1 MSINLDL
8 NSRINFGKYK
18 GRLVSDILKLD
29 PDYLKWAYHDKKIIN
44 PSERLKQRLRENNMK
59 IKQLRE
65 AIRQIIRKEFNENQP
80 AKSPTPSRQEP
91 ATLPKP
97 KIDKPDEKR
106 RRIGNPNVKPAPKN
120 LKEEEMIDKIVKRFT
135 KAKMK
140 NESAGGTLDFASGKI
155 EKPTPKEDEVYL
167 KDLKPGDKFKP
178 SKSDLEYIVVTSE
191 NGIRGVGVK
200 HADGTGNMNFRGDAV
215 VKKIK

>member
-44 PSERLKQRLRENNMK
+44 PSEILKQRLRENNMK

-65 AIRQIIRKEFNENQP
+65 AIRQIIRKELNENQP
-80 AKSPTPSRQEP
+80 APSKPERETTTVP
-91 ATLPKP
+91 ARPGTKE
-97 KIDKPDEKR
+97 KPDEKR
-106 RRIGNPNVKPAPKN
+106 RKIGRPDIKPAPKN
-120 LKEEEMIDKIVKRFT
+120 LKEEEMVDKIVKRFT

-140 NESAGGTLDFASGKI
+140 NESAGGTLDFVSGKI